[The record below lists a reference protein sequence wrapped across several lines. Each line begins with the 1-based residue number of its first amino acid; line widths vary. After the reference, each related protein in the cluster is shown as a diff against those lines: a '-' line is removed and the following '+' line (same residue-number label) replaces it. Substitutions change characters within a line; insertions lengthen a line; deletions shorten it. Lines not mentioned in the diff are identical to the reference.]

1 MCSVLNAFT
10 AASVAALT
18 NKYYL
23 PLGGGTLNQYL
34 LFVVIDLL
42 FFICAFIY
50 LTSGLIVAWK
60 EKSPEHRYHEEAL
73 FLFRTD
79 YLKAEYDQQDYGSH
93 LYHFGISNFH
103 VRCSPYFDGLVV
115 WLFGYTL
122 YV

>member
-60 EKSPEHRYHEEAL
+60 EKSPEHRYHEEHFSFSDRL
-73 FLFRTD
+73 PQ
-79 YLKAEYDQQDYGSH
+79 AEIRQQDYGSH
-93 LYHFGISNFH
+93 LYSLW
-103 VRCSPYFDGLVV
+103 Y
-115 WLFGYTL
+115 
-122 YV
+122 